1 LYSYDGN
8 LIPVDT
14 TALSDRGFDSDS
26 NIVRGIKVMGK
37 YYLVQ
42 RDNNDADNVDIFELK
57 L

>member
-14 TALSDRGFDSDS
+14 TALSNRGFDS

-42 RDNNDADNVDIFELK
+42 RNNNDADNVDIFELK